1 LSEYVQWFVGPD
13 LAKKVNDSTVK
24 SLTEAPGS
32 EKNESKKFMSF
43 GKFLMLEAEE
53 DDLAAADKLFSGE
66 EGEEDKSTEGEKK
79 EEEKKPEEEKK
90 DEKPEE
96 KDKDEE
102 GEVDETKESKTGYY
116 IAYNLKVEG
125 LP

>member
-1 LSEYVQWFVGPD
+1 M
-13 LAKKVNDSTVK
+13 K

-32 EKNESKKFMSF
+32 KKNESKKFMSF

-53 DDLAAADKLFSGE
+53 DDLAAADELFSGE
-66 EGEEDKSTEGEKK
+66 EGGEEDKSDEGEKK
-79 EEEKKPEEEKK
+79 EEDKKPEEDKK
-90 DEKPEE
+90 DGEPE
-96 KDKDEE
+96 DEDGIKE

>member
-1 LSEYVQWFVGPD
+1 MQWFVGPD
-13 LAKKVNDSTVK
+13 LKKKVNDSTVK

-53 DDLAAADKLFSGE
+53 DDLAAANELFSGE
-66 EGEEDKSTEGEKK
+66 EGGEGEKSTEGEKK
-79 EEEKKPEEEKK
+79 EEDKKPEEDKK
-90 DEKPEE
+90 DEKTEE
-96 KDKDEE
+96 KDGEE

>member
-1 LSEYVQWFVGPD
+1 MQWFVGPD
-13 LAKKVNDSTVK
+13 LKKKVNDSTVK

-53 DDLAAADKLFSGE
+53 DDLAAADELFSSE
-66 EGEEDKSTEGEKK
+66 EGGEGDKSTEGDK
-79 EEEKKPEEEKK
+79 EEDKKPEEDKK
-90 DEKPEE
+90 DEKPE
-96 KDKDEE
+96 DKDGNKEDE
-102 GEVDETKESKTGYY
+102 TDETKESKTGYY